1 MLVTEILKIFLLTK
15 NLFDTKTY
23 ICNMQF
29 PSWYFPKKLIL
40 LFDIFLTF
48 FSLILA
54 YLIRFDFIDFYDLF
68 WVSQYESI
76 IWGVPTLIIVRY
88 LTFLIGKTHKGI
100 IRYLSAEDTLRIF
113 YVVSIGTLLICF
125 ISIIRYVV
133 LDGVAILP
141 KSVIIIEYLGT
152 LFFMLTSRFG
162 IKLIFDNQ
170 KKTNGK
176 KINILIYGSGKM
188 GIVTKKTL
196 EKDEDSSYNVIGFI
210 DDDLKKEGLLI
221 ERKPIIHTYNLNEK
235 IKNLKINAVI
245 IAIKDPDIKNKRRLI
260 ELCLKENIN
269 VKNVPSLDDWYEGDF
284 SSKQLKDIKIEDLLG
299 RKPIKLLNKNIVKEF
314 KEKTILVSG
323 AAGSIGSEIS
333 RQVVKYQPKK
343 VILLDQSESGL
354 YDLNQELLSKN
365 KNYNLE
371 VVVGDITRKERM
383 TNLFD
388 NLKPEIVFHAAA
400 YKHVPLME
408 VNPSEAV
415 RTNVGGTKI
424 LADLSIK
431 INVEKFIFISTDK
444 AVNPTNVMGASKRI
458 SEMYCQ
464 SLSKITNT
472 KFITT
477 RFGNVL
483 GSSGSVIPL
492 FRKQLENGGP
502 ITVTHKNVT
511 RYFMTIP
518 EACRLVLEAGY
529 MGNGG
534 EIYVFDMGDSLKII
548 DLAKKMIQLAGLKIE
563 KDIKIKITGLRPGEK
578 MYEELLGDE
587 ENTIGTH
594 HPKIMIG
601 KVKPIN
607 HDHINKLLENLIS
620 LVKNQENEKI
630 VRNMKS
636 IVPEFI
642 SNNSEF
648 SKLDK

>member
-1 MLVTEILKIFLLTK
+1 MKFPNWYVSKKI
-15 NLFDTKTY
+15 
-23 ICNMQF
+23 
-29 PSWYFPKKLIL
+29 IL
-40 LFDIFLTF
+40 LFDIFFTLI
-48 FSLILA
+48 SLILA
-54 YLIRFDFIDFYDLF
+54 YLIRFDLIDFYDLF
-68 WVSQYESI
+68 WMSQYNSI
-76 IWGVPTLIIVRY
+76 IWGVPTLILVRY

-100 IRYLSAEDTLRIF
+100 IRHLSGEDTLRIF

-125 ISIIRYVV
+125 ISVIRYFF
-133 LDGVAILP
+133 LDGLAILP
-141 KSVIIIEYLGT
+141 KSVVIIEYLGT
-152 LFFMLTSRFG
+152 LFFMLTSRFAV
-162 IKLIFDNQ
+162 KLLFDNQ
-170 KKTNGK
+170 KKTNNK

-196 EKDEDSSYNVIGFI
+196 EKDENSTYDVKGFI
-210 DDDLKKEGLLI
+210 DDDPKKEGLLI
-221 ERKPIIHTYNLNEK
+221 ERKTIIHSNNLEKK
-235 IKNLKINAVI
+235 IKDLKIDAVI
-245 IAIKDPDIKNKRRLI
+245 VAIKDPDNDNKRYVI
-260 ELCLKENIN
+260 ELCLREKIK
-269 VKNVPSLDDWYEGDF
+269 VKNVPSLNDWYDGDF
-284 SSKQLKDIKIEDLLG
+284 STKQLKNIKIEDLLG
-299 RKPIKLLNKNIVKEF
+299 RKPIRLLNKNIKEEF
-314 KEKTILVSG
+314 NEKTILISG
-323 AAGSIGSEIS
+323 AAGSIGSEIV
-333 RQVVKYQPKK
+333 RQVIKHKPKK

-371 VVVGDITRKERM
+371 IVVGDITRKERM
-383 TNLFD
+383 KNLF
-388 NLKPEIVFHAAA
+388 NKLKPEIVFHAAA

-408 VNPSEAV
+408 VNPSEAI
-415 RTNVGGTKI
+415 RTNVEGTKI

-464 SLSKITNT
+464 SLSKTTTT

-492 FRKQLENGGP
+492 FQKQLENGGP
-502 ITVTHKNVT
+502 ITVTHESVT

-529 MGNGG
+529 MGEGG
-534 EIYVFDMGDSLKII
+534 EIYVFDMGKSIKII
-548 DLAKKMIQLAGLKIE
+548 DLAKKMIQLAGLEIG
-563 KDIKIKITGLRPGEK
+563 KDIMIKITGLRPGEK
-578 MYEELLGDE
+578 MYEELLGND

-601 KVKPIN
+601 RVKQI
-607 HDHINKLLENLIS
+607 DYKTINKLVEELIS
-620 LVKNQENEKI
+620 LVKSQGNEDI
-630 VRNMKS
+630 VKNMKQ

-648 SKLDK
+648 SKLDN

>member
-1 MLVTEILKIFLLTK
+1 
-15 NLFDTKTY
+15 
-23 ICNMQF
+23 MQF
-29 PSWYFPKKLIL
+29 PNWYFPKKLIL

-68 WVSQYESI
+68 WIKEYESL
-76 IWGVPTLIIVRY
+76 IWGVPTLISIRY

-100 IRYLSAEDTLRIF
+100 IRHLSGEDTLRIF
-113 YVVSIGTLLICF
+113 YAISAGTLLICF
-125 ISIIRYVV
+125 ISVVRYVF
-133 LDGVAILP
+133 LDGLAILP

-162 IKLIFDNQ
+162 VKLLFDNQ

-196 EKDEDSSYNVIGFI
+196 ERDENSTYNVRGFI

-221 ERKPIIHTYNLNEK
+221 ERKTIMHSTNLEEK
-235 IKNLKINAVI
+235 IKDSKIDAVI
-245 IAIKDPDIKNKRRLI
+245 LAIKDPDIDNKRSLI
-260 ELCLKENIN
+260 ELCLKQKIK
-269 VKNVPSLDDWYEGDF
+269 VKSVPSLDDWFEGDF

-299 RKPIKLLNKNIVKEF
+299 RKPIRLLNKNIKEEF
-314 KEKTILVSG
+314 NEKTILISG
-323 AAGSIGSEIS
+323 AAGSIGSEIV
-333 RQVVKYQPKK
+333 RQVIKHKPKK

-365 KNYNLE
+365 KNYKLE
-371 VVVGDITRKERM
+371 IVVGDITRKERM
-383 TNLFD
+383 KNLF
-388 NLKPEIVFHAAA
+388 NKLKPEIVFHAAA

-408 VNPSEAV
+408 VNPSEAI
-415 RTNVGGTKI
+415 RTNVEGTKI

-464 SLSKITNT
+464 SLSKTTTT

-492 FRKQLENGGP
+492 FQKQLENGGP
-502 ITVTHKNVT
+502 ITVTHESVT

-518 EACRLVLEAGY
+518 EACRLVLEAGH
-529 MGNGG
+529 MGEGG
-534 EIYVFDMGDSLKII
+534 EIYVFDMGKSIKII
-548 DLAKKMIQLAGLKIE
+548 DLAKKMIQLAGLKTE
-563 KDIKIKITGLRPGEK
+563 KDIKIKIIGLRPGEK

-601 KVKPIN
+601 RVKQI
-607 HDHINKLLENLIS
+607 DYKTINKLVENLIS
-620 LVKNQENEKI
+620 LVKSQGNEDI
-630 VRNMKS
+630 VKSMKQ

-642 SNNSEF
+642 SNNSEY
-648 SKLDK
+648 SKLDN

>member
-1 MLVTEILKIFLLTK
+1 
-15 NLFDTKTY
+15 
-23 ICNMQF
+23 MQF
-29 PSWYFPKKLIL
+29 PNWYFPKKLIL

-68 WVSQYESI
+68 WIKEYESL
-76 IWGVPTLIIVRY
+76 IWGVPTLISIRY

-100 IRYLSAEDTLRIF
+100 IRHLSGEDTLRIF
-113 YVVSIGTLLICF
+113 YAISAGTLLICF
-125 ISIIRYVV
+125 ISVVRYVF
-133 LDGVAILP
+133 LDGLAILP

-162 IKLIFDNQ
+162 VKLLFDNQ

-196 EKDEDSSYNVIGFI
+196 ERDENSTYNVRGFI

-221 ERKPIIHTYNLNEK
+221 ERKTIMHSTNLEEK
-235 IKNLKINAVI
+235 IKDSKIDAVI
-245 IAIKDPDIKNKRRLI
+245 LAIKDPDIDNKRSLI
-260 ELCLKENIN
+260 ELCLKQKIK
-269 VKNVPSLDDWYEGDF
+269 VKSVPSLDDWFEGDF

-299 RKPIKLLNKNIVKEF
+299 RKPIRLLNKNIKEEF
-314 KEKTILVSG
+314 NEKTILISG
-323 AAGSIGSEIS
+323 AAGSIGSEIV
-333 RQVVKYQPKK
+333 RQVAKHKPKK

-371 VVVGDITRKERM
+371 IVVGDITRKERM
-383 TNLFD
+383 VNLFD
-388 NLKPEIVFHAAA
+388 KLKPEIVFHAAA

-408 VNPSEAV
+408 VNPSEAI
-415 RTNVGGTKI
+415 RTNVEGTKI

-431 INVEKFIFISTDK
+431 NNAEKFIFISTDK

-464 SLSKITNT
+464 SLSKTTTT

-502 ITVTHKNVT
+502 ITVTHENVT

-529 MGNGG
+529 MGKGG
-534 EIYVFDMGDSLKII
+534 EIYVFDMGKSIKII
-548 DLAKKMIQLAGLKIE
+548 DLAKKMIQLAGLRIE
-563 KDIKIKITGLRPGEK
+563 EDIKIKITGLRPGEK

-601 KVKPIN
+601 RVKPI
-607 HDHINKLLENLIS
+607 DHKIINQLVEKLIM
-620 LVKNQENEKI
+620 LVKNQENENI
-630 VRNMKS
+630 VKSMKL